1 LYACFAIFTKYL
13 PPLVIAWPAN
23 DNGAA
28 MQDVRK
34 KRKIAHLQTKSSFVL
49 KIWYSLTKQR
59 IA

>member
-1 LYACFAIFTKYL
+1 LYACFPIFTKYL
-13 PPLVIAWPAN
+13 PPLVIAWAAN

-34 KRKIAHLQTKSSFVL
+34 KHEIASFQTKSDFVL
-49 KIWYSLTKQR
+49 KIWYSSTKQR